1 MKAKSFLIV
10 LLFFSVIEV
19 FGQNKTEITGRVI
32 DTNQQP
38 VARASVF
45 IDNVNTGKKT
55 NGKGVYKVKATPD
68 AKTIK
73 VMSSGGQVVELPVE
87 GRHEINFS
95 VPAGFSAVKN
105 PEQKVEAEDEM
116 VNVGYSSVSQKG
128 LTTPVTKIDGRKQN
142 IVYRDIYE
150 MLRGKPGVQV
160 TGKSVKIQ
168 GASSLMSG
176 TEPLYVVD
184 GVVVNDVDNIS
195 PQQVR
200 SIEILKGPSASIY
213 GSRGAN
219 GVILITLEGA
229 KK

>member
-1 MKAKSFLIV
+1 MKPKAFLIV
-10 LLFFSVIEV
+10 LICFSVIEV
-19 FGQNKTEITGRVI
+19 FGQIKTEITGKVI
-32 DTNQQP
+32 DSNQKP
-38 VARASVF
+38 VAGASVF

-55 NGKGVYKVKATPD
+55 NGKGVYKVKTTPD

-87 GRHEINFS
+87 GRQEINFS
-95 VPAGFSAVKN
+95 MPAGFSAVEN

-184 GVVVNDVDNIS
+184 GVVVNDVDNIP
-195 PQQVR
+195 PQQVK

-219 GVILITLEGA
+219 GVILITLLGA
-229 KK
+229 K

>member
-1 MKAKSFLIV
+1 MKVKAFLIV
-10 LLFFSVIEV
+10 LICFSVIEV
-19 FGQNKTEITGRVI
+19 FGQKKTEITGRVI
-32 DTNQQP
+32 DTNQKP

-45 IDNVNTGKKT
+45 IDNVQTGKT
-55 NGKGVYKVKATPD
+55 NGKGVYKVKTTPD

-73 VMSSGGQVVELPVE
+73 VISSGGQVVELPVE
-87 GRHEINFS
+87 GRQEINFS
-95 VPAGFSAVKN
+95 MPAGFSAVKN

-116 VNVGYSSVSQKG
+116 VNVGYQSVSQKG
-128 LTTPVTKIDGRKQN
+128 LTTSVTKIDGRKQN
-142 IVYRDIYE
+142 IVYKDIYE

-160 TGKSVKIQ
+160 NGKSVTIQ
-168 GASSLMSG
+168 GVSSIMSG

-184 GVVVNDVDNIS
+184 GVVVNDVDNIP

-229 KK
+229 K